1 MINGLDHIK
10 NQLRN
15 IGYILQLVNRKF
27 LWSAS
32 FPESPEGICGESLMT
47 HMFLFIHSLNK
58 QVSEILRTLGCRLSF
73 EEIFEPFLNKIEYH
87 KNRAEA
93 KFEWVKV
100 DFEPDQLSA
109 VVDPFNYSRQKVT
122 VIIKSREHFSNR
134 KKLAGYLRYYTS
146 ASENDLCSLRDCV
159 QRMKE
164 TQKDIYY
171 ITGESK
177 EVVAASTFV
186 EKLKKRGLEVVYMT
200 EPIDEYVVQQ
210 LKEYE
215 GKNLVSITKV
225 SPIYNI
231 P

>member
-1 MINGLDHIK
+1 
-10 NQLRN
+10 
-15 IGYILQLVNRKF
+15 
-27 LWSAS
+27 
-32 FPESPEGICGESLMT
+32 MT

-122 VIIKSREHFSNR
+122 ESREHFSNR

-146 ASENDLCSLRDCV
+146 ASGDDLCSLGD
-159 QRMKE
+159 
-164 TQKDIYY
+164 
-171 ITGESK
+171 
-177 EVVAASTFV
+177 
-186 EKLKKRGLEVVYMT
+186 
-200 EPIDEYVVQQ
+200 YV
-210 LKEYE
+210 
-215 GKNLVSITKV
+215 SR
-225 SPIYNI
+225 
-231 P
+231 